1 MTLRKVNYGKPYV
14 VWFLGAFFFFIDYV
28 LRVSTSVLTPVLME
42 KFQATAFAIGG
53 FSACFYYAY
62 ISMQIPV
69 GILVDRFSPKWLLIM
84 ASVICAVSAL
94 IFAEMN
100 NLYIG
105 FFSRF
110 LTGFGASF
118 AFVGTLKL
126 ISLWFKPERFAFLAG
141 LTQAFGMLGAMVG
154 QGPMAAIYHSF
165 GWRASMYGFFVL
177 FLLISLL
184 MIIFINNKYNQIA
197 LKNSNAHHEV
207 NTWQSIKLILSNSQS
222 WLNCLFI
229 GLLYAPSACFGEQWG
244 ASFLSRC
251 QGISIE
257 AAGHEVGMMFIGL
270 AIGCPILGWVSDRMQ
285 NRLIVMR
292 VSAIAC
298 FIFLTIIIYGGSLS
312 MHELLSPTVYTGI
325 LFLYGFFNSGIVV
338 SYALASEINPRQLT
352 GMALGVTNMASVM
365 IGAAMIPIVGFI
377 LDKLRADILFN
388 NVHALGVQEYQIA
401 FATLLVG
408 LLICF
413 FITFFI
419 KETYCKPQYLL
430 DGSVLNKQLG
440 I

>member
-1 MTLRKVNYGKPYV
+1 MILRGACFRKPYI
-14 VWFLGAFFFFIDYV
+14 VWFLGAFFFFIDYI

-42 KFQATAFAIGG
+42 KFQTTAFAIGG

-62 ISMQIPV
+62 IGMQIPV
-69 GILVDRFSPKWLLIM
+69 GILVDRFSPKWLLVM
-84 ASVICAVSAL
+84 ASVICALSAL

-100 NLYIG
+100 NLYVG

-141 LTQAFGMLGAMVG
+141 LTQAFGMLGAMIG
-154 QGPMAAIYHSF
+154 QGPMAAVYHSV
-165 GWRASMYGFFVL
+165 GWRVSMYGFFVL
-177 FLLISLL
+177 FLLISFL
-184 MIIFINNKYNQIA
+184 MIVFINNKHNQIA
-197 LKNSNAHHEV
+197 VKNASEHREV
-207 NTWQSIKLILSNSQS
+207 KIWKSIKLILSNSQS

-270 AIGCPILGWVSDRMQ
+270 AIGCPVLGWVSDQMRR
-285 NRLIVMR
+285 RLIVMR

-298 FIFLTIIIYGGSLS
+298 FILLTLVIYGGALFGQA
-312 MHELLSPTVYTGI
+312 LLSPVVYTVI
-325 LFLYGFFNSGIVV
+325 LFLYGFFNSGIVI
-338 SYALASEINPRQLT
+338 SYAMASEINPRQLT
-352 GMALGVTNMASVM
+352 GLALGVTNMASVI
-365 IGAAMIPIVGFI
+365 IGAVMIPVVGFMLDRLWTGTI
-377 LDKLRADILFN
+377 LN
-388 NVHALGVQEYQIA
+388 NVPVFGVKEYQTA
-401 FATLLVG
+401 FATLPIG

-419 KETYCKPQYLL
+419 KETYCKPQP
-430 DGSVLNKQLG
+430 G
-440 I
+440 IQ

>member
-1 MTLRKVNYGKPYV
+1 MTLCGGNYRKPYI
-14 VWFLGAFFFFIDYV
+14 VWFLGSFFFFIDYA

-42 KFQATAFAIGG
+42 KFQTTAFAIGG

-62 ISMQIPV
+62 IGMQIPV

-84 ASVICAVSAL
+84 ASLICAVSAL

-126 ISLWFKPERFAFLAG
+126 ISLWFKSERFAFLAG

-165 GWRASMYGFFVL
+165 GWRLSMYGFFVL

-184 MIIFINNKYNQIA
+184 MIIFINNKYNPISV
-197 LKNSNAHHEV
+197 KNSSARREV
-207 NTWQSIKLILSNSQS
+207 KIWKSVKLILSNSQS

-251 QGISIE
+251 QGISIQ

-270 AIGCPILGWVSDRMQ
+270 AIGCPVLGWISDQMQ
-285 NRLIVMR
+285 RRLIVMR
-292 VSAIAC
+292 VSSIAC
-298 FIFLTIIIYGGSLS
+298 FVLLTFVIYGGTWS
-312 MHELLSPTVYTGI
+312 MPELLSPTVYTVV
-325 LFLYGFFNSGIVV
+325 LFLYGFFNSGIVI
-338 SYALASEINPRQLT
+338 SYAMASEINPRQFT
-352 GMALGVTNMASVM
+352 GLALGVTNMASVI
-365 IGAAMIPIVGFI
+365 IGATMIPVVGFI
-377 LDKLRADILFN
+377 LDKLWTGTLHN
-388 NVHALGVQEYQIA
+388 NLHVFGVKEYQIA
-401 FATLLVG
+401 FTTLPIG

-419 KETYCKPQYLL
+419 KETYCKPQGLY
-430 DGSVLNKQLG
+430 DTSDLNKTA
-440 I
+440 